1 MIVTW
6 LTCARPWIRRRHR
19 ARPSAASA
27 AVALALALAL
37 AATLP
42 ATASA
47 DVGAQILNRCGHLKS
62 GESLSGYTVAQY
74 KQALQEMPTEVL
86 EYSNCQELIYK
97 AELAAAAHKGGS
109 GASQGG
115 GGGPGSATGS
125 GAGGAVEPTPAQQRI
140 LEATRRESLTPVHL
154 GGGETVLPGVVH
166 PDLASATSSLPTPV
180 LVVIALVIAGLLLLA
195 GKEIRERIARSD
207 QS

>member
-1 MIVTW
+1 MTW

-27 AVALALALAL
+27 AVVLTLAL

-97 AELAAAAHKGGS
+97 AELAAAAHKGS

-154 GGGETVLPGVVH
+154 GGGGETVLPGVVH

-180 LVVIALVIAGLLLLA
+180 LVVIALVIACLLLLA